1 MVRLKRLV
9 IVAGLLFSSAA
20 LANQSFMCN
29 IVKFTAGGSSEINSL
44 TAPQP
49 SIVIIQDKTIM
60 VDSQIFKKVNPRDF
74 GINLKVITG
83 FDYFHNRRIY
93 QLTNKR
99 NTTVFVSQPYD
110 LENKLVIPE
119 DQIVYSDCTQI
130 NGGTLGE

>member
-1 MVRLKRLV
+1 MRKVVK
-9 IVAGLLFSSAA
+9 LLGVVSVMLSSAVYA
-20 LANQSFMCN
+20 DQSFMCN
-29 IVKFTAGGSSEINSL
+29 IVKFTAGDSSSINNL

-49 SIVIIQDKTIM
+49 SIINIGDETIM
-60 VDSQIFKKVNPRDF
+60 VDSQIFKRVNPKDF

-110 LENKLVIPE
+110 LDNKLVIPE
-119 DQIVYSDCTQI
+119 DQIVYSDCSQI
-130 NGGTLGE
+130 NGGY